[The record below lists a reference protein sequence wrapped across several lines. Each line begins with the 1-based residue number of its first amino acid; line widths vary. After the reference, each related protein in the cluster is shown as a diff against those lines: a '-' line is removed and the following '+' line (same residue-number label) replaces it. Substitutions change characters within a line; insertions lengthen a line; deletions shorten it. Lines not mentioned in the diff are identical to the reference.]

1 MNHYEN
7 LYQELVTISGRRSRI
22 AGEIIASVTALEKI
36 LTPAQVADLSFILL
50 KDSVHRLVDDIK
62 DPGGSAD
69 KA

>member
-7 LYQELVTISGRRSRI
+7 LYKELVTISGRRSRI
-22 AGEIIASVTALEKI
+22 AGEILASVTALEKI
-36 LTPAQVADLSFILL
+36 LTPAQAADLSFILL
-50 KDSVHRLVDDIK
+50 KDSVHRLVEDIK

>member
-7 LYQELVTISGRRSRI
+7 LYNELVTISGRRSRI
-22 AGEIIASVTALEKI
+22 AGEILASVAALEKI
-36 LTPAQVADLSFILL
+36 LTPAQAADLSFIFL

-62 DPGGSAD
+62 DPHGSAD

>member
-7 LYQELVTISGRRSRI
+7 LYKELVTISGRRSRI
-22 AGEIIASVTALEKI
+22 AGEILASVTALEKI
-36 LTPAQVADLSFILL
+36 LTHAQAADLSFILL
-50 KDSVHRLVDDIK
+50 KDSVHRLVEDIK